1 MRLAI
6 LVFLSGAM
14 TILAQV
20 NTFSGTMASG
30 DSRARDPFSSFPISG
45 LITGPSASDMAQL
58 RVELV
63 DPNSRIVRAESIVS
77 ASGLFSFGAMPSG
90 AYELR
95 VSSVLGGMLHTRDIH
110 TNAHQQ
116 VQIVL
121 SPVTRP
127 AVAPVSLRR
136 LQHQVPKQA
145 RKKMEAAE
153 KLFREGKK
161 FEAYENVQAA
171 VAIDPD
177 YFEALSNLGALELIA
192 NEPAKASVHLAKA
205 LEIEPAASLVA
216 ANLSAA
222 HLLLDHFAE
231 AEAAARQ
238 SIRANPNFGRS
249 RYLLAVSLLKQDRV
263 TPEALNQ
270 LELARKDFPAAEDL
284 LKIVRPQLVQQ

>member
-6 LVFLSGAM
+6 LVFLCSV
-14 TILAQV
+14 TVVLAQV
-20 NTFSGTMASG
+20 NMFNGE
-30 DSRARDPFSSFPISG
+30 SRVRDPFSSFPISG
-45 LITGPSASDMAQL
+45 LITGPSANEMGQL
-58 RVELV
+58 RAELV
-63 DPNSRIVRAESIVS
+63 DLQSRAVRAESIVS
-77 ASGLFSFGAMPSG
+77 ANGIFSFGQVPSG

-95 VSSVLGGMLHTRDIH
+95 ITSLLGGLLHSREIH
-110 TNAHQQ
+110 TSAHQQ
-116 VQIVL
+116 VQVTL
-121 SPVTRP
+121 ASVTRP

-136 LQHQVPKQA
+136 LQHQVPKEA

-153 KLFREGKK
+153 KLFRDGKK
-161 FEAYENVQAA
+161 YEAYEKVQAA
-171 VAIDPD
+171 VAIDPE
-177 YFEALSNLGALELIA
+177 YFEALSNLGALELFA

-238 SIRANPNFGRS
+238 SIRSNPNFGRS